1 MQYQFLHVTDR
12 ELLDRVYRFRYK
24 IWCEEL
30 GYIAPN
36 SEKKEQDVY
45 DDYSDQ
51 FAILDSNDEICATMR
66 LIHHSPIGYP
76 TEKFLKLDDE
86 TKIYRRDRLGE
97 MSRIFLNPKNRN
109 LRDTKIL
116 INAIVKSLA
125 YIKIKEHGISYCY
138 GAVDPTFLKLI
149 NMFKIPY
156 VPIAD
161 TGIYNGAKRYP
172 VILYTNAL
180 EYQNPQLIKQWN
192 RLKIIHSLKACRRWN
207 RLRSILGFCTFNNS
221 QKPNPLTQ
229 KYACEYNVSYDNL
242 KQITI

>member
-30 GYIAPN
+30 GYIEPN
-36 SEKKEQDVY
+36 SEKKEQDIY

-76 TEKFLKLDDE
+76 TEKFLNLDDE
-86 TKIYRRDRLGE
+86 TKIYKRDRLGE
-97 MSRIFLNPKNRN
+97 MSRIFLNPNNRN

-138 GAVDPTFLKLI
+138 GAVDPIFLKLI

-192 RLKIIHSLKACRRWN
+192 RLKIIRSLRVCRRKDGI
-207 RLRSILGFCTFNNS
+207 RRILGFKTHTSNQKSDFLIHRPTQSSIASYNN
-221 QKPNPLTQ
+221 LT
-229 KYACEYNVSYDNL
+229 
-242 KQITI
+242 